1 MIGSFLYS
9 TLPRSGDVTVWLQ
22 QGHDGAHTAR
32 IILPPRLTEML
43 AEQDYPPPAPM
54 MSIES
59 ALCYAVFL
67 AIRSKI
73 AMVISGDRA
82 AWNPDWGY
90 LTDLSQFPTAG
101 PVAEGNRP
109 AGD

>member
-9 TLPRSGDVTVWLQ
+9 GQPRPDDVTVWLQ
-22 QGHDGAHTAR
+22 HGHEGAHTAR

-43 AEQDYPPPAPM
+43 AEQNYPPPSPV

-67 AIRSKI
+67 AIRSNA
-73 AMVISGDRA
+73 AMVISGDRT
-82 AWNPDWGY
+82 AWNADWGY

-101 PVAEGNRP
+101 LVAEGNRT
-109 AGD
+109 ARD